1 MTTLIV
7 TYDVTG
13 LSPSQL
19 DALTGAAVAAGR
31 GGGECYP
38 AVPTITTVDW
48 IDVERCT
55 VCMVPAHASETDD
68 LGRHPGCVDR

>member
-19 DALTGAAVAAGR
+19 DALTRTAVAAGR
-31 GGGECYP
+31 GGESYP
-38 AVPTITTVDW
+38 DVPTITTVDR